1 MTNQKHVKRSGL
13 CPLISDSTHVIACQ
27 TSMCAWWLPGLENNQ
42 GRCAVV
48 DLVSVTAGV
57 MYPYMKEYLT
67 ETTPE

>member
-1 MTNQKHVKRSGL
+1 MTDKKMCPMLSG
-13 CPLISDSTHVIACQ
+13 SSGKAVACQ
-27 TSMCAWWLPGLENNQ
+27 ASKCAWWLPGLENNQ